1 LKTLSIYKYTINERG
16 AKFRRLCVLCIFTQ
30 ILIFERPQYALKLKK
45 THGSSGMHEP
55 ACMLAAAAAA
65 AGKCW
70 LLLLLLAAAAGW
82 RTAEASSSSSNQKKP
97 AASSRAAAASMAA
110 AWACCC
116 FKTGMHG
123 AWHAAASK
131 PGCMVHGKLPLQQ
144 QQLLRACVRACV
156 AACVIDTIYELT
168 RRRRP
173 RRGESNFRMEISTCF
188 GGPLRTSSG
197 GCPPSSS

>member
-1 LKTLSIYKYTINERG
+1 MRTLSIYKYTINERG

-65 AGKCW
+65 AAGKCW
-70 LLLLLLAAAAGW
+70 LLLLLLAATAGW

-123 AWHAAASK
+123 AWHVARAAARARMFESSK
-131 PGCMVHGKLPLQQ
+131 S
-144 QQLLRACVRACV
+144 
-156 AACVIDTIYELT
+156 AAVY
-168 RRRRP
+168 
-173 RRGESNFRMEISTCF
+173 
-188 GGPLRTSSG
+188 
-197 GCPPSSS
+197 